1 MTTLGNITRRLRVFT
16 IGHKG
21 GARVINEAR
30 DGVTGEVVP
39 SRPPSGGRGSG
50 RTAGEGLW
58 AHLFLLPWFL
68 GLFILTLGPMIA
80 SLYFSFTDFDLL
92 TAPSWV
98 GLENY
103 TRMFFED
110 GRYMQSLKVT
120 FIYVFVSVP
129 LTLVFALFVAVL
141 LNRGLAALG
150 TYRAVYY
157 LPSLLGGSVAIA
169 IMWRQ
174 VFGGEG
180 LVNQFLALLGWENAP
195 SWIST
200 PEYALYTLIIL
211 NVWQFGSPMV
221 IFLAG
226 LRQIPQEFYDAAAV
240 DGAGKIQQFL
250 RITIPLLTP
259 IIFFNLVLQLIRA
272 FQAFTPAFIVSG
284 GTGGPSDSTLFYT
297 LYLYQEAFASFRMGY
312 ASAMAWVLLL
322 IIATFTAANFL
333 FGRYWVHYEDD
344 RR

>member
-1 MTTLGNITRRLRVFT
+1 MTALGDFGRKLRTFAV
-16 IGHKG
+16 G
-21 GARVINEAR
+21 GAGGATRVPDEAR
-30 DGVTGEVVP
+30 DNVTGGVIP
-39 SRPPSGGRGSG
+39 SPPGEGKGGRQ
-50 RTAGEGLW
+50 AGENLW
-58 AHLFLLPWFL
+58 GYLFLAPWFL
-68 GLFILTLGPMIA
+68 GLFLLTLGPMIA

-92 TAPSWV
+92 TAPSWT
-98 GLENY
+98 GLDNY

-110 GRYMQSLKVT
+110 PRFIQSLKVT
-120 FIYVFVSVP
+120 MIYVLLSVP
-129 LTLVFALFVAVL
+129 LELVFALLIAVL
-141 LNRGLAALG
+141 LNRGINALG

-174 VFGGEG
+174 IFGGDG
-180 LVNQFLALLGWENAP
+180 LVNQFLALLGWEGAP

-200 PEYALYTLIIL
+200 PEYALYTLIL
-211 NVWQFGSPMV
+211 LKVWQFGSPMV

-226 LRQIPQEFYDAAAV
+226 LRQVPQDLYDAAAV
-240 DGAGKIQQFL
+240 DGAGRIGQFL

-259 IIFFNLVLQLIRA
+259 IIFFNLVLQLIRS

-297 LYLYQEAFASFRMGY
+297 LYLYQEAFANFRMGY
-312 ASAMAWVLLL
+312 AAALAWVLLL

-333 FGRYWVHYEDD
+333 MSRYWVHYEDQG
-344 RR
+344 R